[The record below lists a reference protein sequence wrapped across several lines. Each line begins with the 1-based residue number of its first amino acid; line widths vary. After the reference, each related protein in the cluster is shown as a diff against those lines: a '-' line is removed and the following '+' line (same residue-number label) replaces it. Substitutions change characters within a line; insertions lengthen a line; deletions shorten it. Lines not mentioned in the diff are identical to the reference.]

1 MLQHTESQLLSRI
14 FTHWFKRRG
23 VMGKFMKQKRQIIES
38 PTLKIKSSLERILLM
53 TNKYGD
59 KKPFN

>member
-1 MLQHTESQLLSRI
+1 MIRTSKTR
-14 FTHWFKRRG
+14 TAAAG
-23 VMGKFMKQKRQIIES
+23 DVMGKFMKQKRQILES
-38 PTLKIKSSLERILLM
+38 PTLKFKSSLERILLM